1 MSVVSKIRQLLR
13 RVVPAPAP
21 AAAVQPPPSEFWT
34 PGLRLDDHI
43 AAQGSTIA
51 AWLQQRRAAPALYA
65 DLPASALDQLR
76 SRWPDRV
83 SQTIAAA
90 DRVCAHEFD
99 LLGSGP
105 MIIMDRAR
113 PRTADGYEP
122 IDWNVD
128 PILKQQ
134 FPLGFPH
141 KAWNPSMRPGLADIK
156 WPWEIGRCQ
165 HWVTLGQAYRF
176 AGDER
181 YVREIIRQHADF
193 VEQNPTGVG
202 VQFVCTMDV
211 AIRACNWVIAFDL
224 IRTSP
229 EFTDEVMARVYRS
242 LFEVGQFIIG
252 NLENKYEVTS
262 NHFLSNIV
270 GLYAVGASFASLP
283 AGQEWVAQCREWIEQ
298 EMRVQVLEDGMDYES
313 SVPYHRLVAE
323 LFLGAA
329 RLGAIMNAPFTAP
342 YLDRLQQMIEF
353 HEAVLRPDGM
363 MPQVGDAD
371 DGRLHIF
378 SEYGSWRPQD
388 GRHLLGPAG
397 AMFGKPGWTAA
408 GGDVA
413 AWEAAWWGFD
423 PLSLPAPGP
432 LADRTQLFPHAGLA
446 VTRRSGHYLLVTNA
460 RVGTNG
466 FGNHKHNDLLG
477 FEYHSH
483 GVPLMVDPGSY
494 LYTSDPDARNL
505 FRSTRSHNT
514 LSIDDTEQND
524 IRLDYLFRM
533 FETSTVEHRRFDASG
548 PRVTYEGRHTGYE
561 RLATPVT
568 HERVFEFDS
577 ITSALTITDRLTGSG
592 GHRLAWHFHLAPGVA
607 IRSVGKGRYRLE
619 AAGRQWEFVAPE
631 TLTGTIATADYSPSF
646 GVKVPCQAIDFAIE
660 ADLSAVSEMI
670 FSINPV
676 AQA

>member
-1 MSVVSKIRQLLR
+1 VSVVSRIRQWLR
-13 RVVPAPAP
+13 RVVPAPTA
-21 AAAVQPPPSEFWT
+21 PPPPTTQSDFWQ
-34 PGLRLDDHI
+34 PDLRLDEHV
-43 AAQGSTIA
+43 AANGSTVD
-51 AWLQQRRAAPALYA
+51 AWLQQRRSAPTLYA
-65 DLPASALDQLR
+65 DLPPAAIEQLR
-76 SRWPDRV
+76 ARWPDRV
-83 SQTIAAA
+83 RQTIAAA
-90 DRVCAHEFD
+90 DRVCGHEFD

-105 MIIMDRAR
+105 VTIKDRVR
-113 PRTADGYEP
+113 PRRADGYEP

-141 KAWNPSMRPGLADIK
+141 QAWNPSMRPGLADIK

-176 AGDER
+176 TGDER
-181 YVREIIRQHADF
+181 YVREIIRQHDDF

-211 AIRACNWVIAFDL
+211 AIRACNWVLAFDL
-224 IRTSP
+224 IRSSP
-229 EFTDEVMARVYRS
+229 AFTGEVMARVYRS

-270 GLYAVGASFASLP
+270 GLYAVGEAFASLP
-283 AGQEWVAQCREWIEQ
+283 AGRAWIDQCREWIET
-298 EMRVQVLEDGMDYES
+298 EMRVQVLEDGADYES

-329 RLGAIMNAPFTAP
+329 RLGDITKAPFSAS
-342 YLDRLQQMIEF
+342 YLDRLRQMIEF

-397 AMFGKPGWTAA
+397 AMFGRPEWIAA

-413 AWEAAWWGFD
+413 AWEAAWWGFSPD
-423 PLSLPAPGP
+423 TLPAAGP
-432 LADRTQLFPHAGLA
+432 LADRAQLFPHAGLA

-466 FGNHKHNDLLG
+466 FGNHKHNDLLS

-483 GVPLMVDPGSY
+483 GVPLIVDPGSY

-514 LSIDDTEQND
+514 LSIDDIEQND

-533 FETSTVEHRRFDASG
+533 FETSAVEHLRFDASN
-548 PRVTYEGRHTGYE
+548 PLVIYEGRHTGYQ
-561 RLATPVT
+561 RLSSPVT
-568 HERVFEFDS
+568 HQRLFEFDS
-577 ITSALTITDRLTGSG
+577 PSSAFRITDTLTGSG
-592 GHRLAWHFHLAPGVA
+592 SHRVAWHFHLAPGVA
-607 IRSVGKGRYRLE
+607 VRSLGLGRYE
-619 AAGRQWEFVAPE
+619 CAASGRRWEFTAPE
-631 TLTGTIATADYSPSF
+631 SIIGTIADANYSPSF
-646 GVKVPCQAIDFAIE
+646 GVKVACRAIDFAAEVAI
-660 ADLSAVSEMI
+660 DSATKMVFTIS
-670 FSINPV
+670 PA